1 MRYVVECELNR
12 FQAWSGGKT
21 QLEEL
26 IDHPKAYDYIV
37 NRIEEAELCFYEE
50 GEPAPRLILTIIFGF
65 YMKYDLEEAGFLNED
80 HEWIEDVDEEE
91 EEEDE
96 DA

>member
-12 FQAWSGGKT
+12 FQAWSGGKIW
-21 QLEEL
+21 LKEL

-37 NRIEEAELCFYEE
+37 GLIEEAELYGD
-50 GEPAPRLILTIIFGF
+50 GEARTETDINDYLWF

-80 HEWIEDVDEEE
+80 HVWVEDNNEKEEGKN
-91 EEEDE
+91 D
-96 DA
+96 

>member
-1 MRYVVECELNR
+1 MRYVCDTPLYR
-12 FQAWSGGKT
+12 FPAWSGGKT
-21 QLEEL
+21 WLEEL

-37 NRIEEAELCFYEE
+37 NRLEEAELYFYEE
-50 GEPAPRLILTIIFGF
+50 GEARTETDINDYLWF

-80 HEWIEDVDEEE
+80 HEWIEDDDEEE
-91 EEEDE
+91 ENE

>member
-21 QLEEL
+21 WLEEL

-37 NRIEEAELCFYEE
+37 DLIEESELYGD
-50 GEPAPRLILTIIFGF
+50 GEISTETEINDYLWF
-65 YMKYDLEEAGFLNED
+65 YMADDLEEAGFLNED
-80 HEWIEDVDEEE
+80 HEWVEDNNGEEE
-91 EEEDE
+91 N
-96 DA
+96 

>member
-1 MRYVVECELNR
+1 MRYVVEHELNR

-21 QLEEL
+21 WLEEL

-37 NRIEEAELCFYEE
+37 NRLEEAELYFYEE
-50 GEPAPRLILTIIFGF
+50 DEARTETDINDYLWF

-80 HEWIEDVDEEE
+80 HEWIEDTDEEE
-91 EEEDE
+91 ENE

>member
-21 QLEEL
+21 WLEEL

-37 NRIEEAELCFYEE
+37 DLIEESELYGD
-50 GEPAPRLILTIIFGF
+50 GEASTETDINDYLWF
-65 YMKYDLEEAGFLNED
+65 YMADDLEEAGFLNEN
-80 HEWIEDVDEEE
+80 HEWIDDNNGEK
-91 EEEDE
+91 EDE
-96 DA
+96 ND

>member
-21 QLEEL
+21 WLEEL

-37 NRIEEAELCFYEE
+37 DLIEESELYGD
-50 GEPAPRLILTIIFGF
+50 GEASTETDINDYLWF
-65 YMKYDLEEAGFLNED
+65 YMADDLEEAGFLNEN
-80 HEWIEDVDEEE
+80 HEWIDDNNG

-96 DA
+96 ND

>member
-21 QLEEL
+21 WLEEL

-37 NRIEEAELCFYEE
+37 NRLEEAELYFYEKDE
-50 GEPAPRLILTIIFGF
+50 ARTETDINDYLWF

-80 HEWIEDVDEEE
+80 HEWIEDDDE

-96 DA
+96 NA

>member
-1 MRYVVECELNR
+1 MRYVVECELSR
-12 FQAWSGGKT
+12 FQAWSSGKT
-21 QLEEL
+21 WLEEL

-37 NRIEEAELCFYEE
+37 DLIEEADLYGE
-50 GEPAPRLILTIIFGF
+50 GEIRTEVEINDYLWF

-80 HEWIEDVDEEE
+80 HEWIEDDDE

-96 DA
+96 ND

>member
-21 QLEEL
+21 WLEGL
-26 IDHPKAYDYIV
+26 IDHPKVYDYIV
-37 NRIEEAELCFYEE
+37 DLIEESELYGD
-50 GEPAPRLILTIIFGF
+50 GEISTETDINDYLWF
-65 YMKYDLEEAGFLNED
+65 YMADDLEEAGFLNED
-80 HEWIEDVDEEE
+80 HEWVEDNNG

>member
-21 QLEEL
+21 WLEEL

-37 NRIEEAELCFYEE
+37 NRIEEAQLCFYEE
-50 GEPAPRLILTIIFGF
+50 GEAPTETDINDYLWF

-80 HEWIEDVDEEE
+80 HEWIEDDNE